1 MIGLYYVGT
10 PVRDTR
16 HVLFHFF
23 LKGNSVCC
31 HVHGFNPYLYVQAP
45 IDFKSGNLHDFR
57 VALNQAVLAD
67 MKSNK
72 ENVVNAVLNVELMNK
87 SNLYQF
93 QV

>member
-1 MIGLYYVGT
+1 MIGLYYT